1 MSAIDE
7 GIVREYFEQN
17 GFLVRQARKYQ
28 VQSRRKAAEE
38 EIDLIVLNPAWQ
50 RDSRKPDFFLF
61 SSELPFVQKAIV
73 AVKGWHTGVFTPN
86 MLKSSPE
93 IFSFLQHN
101 VLKEA
106 ARFFPPEAVGDAGG
120 TLTKILVL
128 PSLPTAEPFRSQSVE
143 LLKQHGVDA
152 IISFRA
158 MLLDLLDKIEI
169 NQNYSK
175 SDTLQVMRILKNYDL
190 LKDTQLDLL
199 PGTRET
205 PLRRTRAS

>member
-28 VQSRRKAAEE
+28 VSARRKTGDE
-38 EIDLIVLNPAWQ
+38 EIDLVVYNPAW
-50 RDSRKPDFFLF
+50 RRGSRRPDFFLF
-61 SSELPFVQKAIV
+61 SSELAFVHKAIV
-73 AVKGWHTGVFTPN
+73 AVKGWHTGVVTPAT
-86 MLKSSPE
+86 LKSSPE
-93 IFSFLQHN
+93 IFRFLEEN
-101 VLKEA
+101 VLKEVT
-106 ARFFPPEAVGDAGG
+106 RFFPAETPDDAGG
-120 TLTKILVL
+120 ELTKILVL

-143 LLKQHGVDA
+143 LLKAHGIDA

-158 MLLDLLDKIEI
+158 MLLDILDKIEI

-190 LKDTQLDLL
+190 LKDTQLDMF
-199 PGTRET
+199 PERATAA
-205 PLRRTRAS
+205 RRAKT